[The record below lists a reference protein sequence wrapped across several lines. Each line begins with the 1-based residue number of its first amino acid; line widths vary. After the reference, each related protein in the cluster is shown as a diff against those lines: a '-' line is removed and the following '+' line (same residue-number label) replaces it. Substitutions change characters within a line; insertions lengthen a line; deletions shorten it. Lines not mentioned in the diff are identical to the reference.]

1 MTDVDALQRARE
13 HYAGKAWRQAH
24 DAWCQ
29 ADTQAPL
36 ELDDLWRWVWASS
49 LCGEDQASFGILER
63 IYQAHAESA
72 DPQPAARAAFWL
84 GFRSTRMAE
93 TSRASAWLGRAEKL
107 AYHSGRDCVEQ
118 GYLQIARIR
127 KHYYAGELSQAFE
140 AATNAVTIAER
151 FADRDL
157 KFWAVNLQGRIKLR
171 AGQLAEGL
179 ALLDEAMLVVST
191 GELSPIITAL
201 AYCSA
206 IDSCQDVYALERVR
220 EWTESM
226 RGWCAAQPQLKSF
239 TGECLVKRAECMELS
254 GDWQEALLEAERAAE
269 RYEEWLGRNA
279 AGQALYRQGEIHR
292 LRGDFELAEERYRE
306 ASQCGWDPQPGL
318 ALLRLAQGRT
328 EPALQALRR
337 AVLAARDPIP
347 RAKLLPALIEAL
359 LASANTEEAR
369 AASREL
375 DDIAGTFGTAVMG
388 ALAARVRGA
397 VELAE
402 GDAAAASVSLRGA
415 FAVLQQLGAPYLAAR
430 TRALLACACQ
440 VLGDEDGARFEIEA
454 ARSAFEQLGAK
465 GELAAIAALEARAAA
480 APDAHGLSPREL
492 EVLRL
497 VASGKTNKLIA
508 VELCLSEKTVDRH
521 VSNIFGKLN
530 VPSRAA
536 ATAFAYANGL
546 I

>member
-1 MTDVDALQRARE
+1 VTDVDALQRARA
-13 HYAGKAWRQAH
+13 HYAGKAWREAH

-29 ADTQAPL
+29 ADAQAPL

-49 LCGEDQASFGILER
+49 LCGQDQASFAVLER
-63 IYQAHAESA
+63 IYQAHAEAA
-72 DPQPAARAAFWL
+72 DPRPAARAAFWL
-84 GFRSTRMAE
+84 GFRATRVAE

-107 AYHSGRDCVEQ
+107 ACHSGKDCVEQ
-118 GYLQIARIR
+118 GYLQIACIR

-140 AATNAVTIAER
+140 AATKAVTIAER

-171 AGQLAEGL
+171 EGQLAQGL

-191 GELSPIITAL
+191 GELSPAITAL

-226 RGWCAAQPQLKSF
+226 RGWCEAQPQLKSF

-254 GDWQEALLEAERAAE
+254 GDWQRALAEAERAAE
-269 RYEEWLGRNA
+269 RYEEWLGPNA

-292 LRGDFELAEERYRE
+292 LRGDFEPAEERYRE

-337 AVLAARDPIP
+337 AVLAARDPIA

-359 LASANTEEAR
+359 LASANTDEAR

-375 DDIAGTFGTAVMG
+375 DDIAGKFGTAVMG

-402 GDAAAASVSLRGA
+402 DDAAAASVSLRGA
-415 FAVLQQLGAPYLAAR
+415 FAVLQQLGAPYWAAR

-440 VLGDEDGARFEIEA
+440 ALGDEDGAHFEIEA

-465 GELAAIAALEARAAA
+465 SELAAIAALEARAT
-480 APDAHGLSPREL
+480 APADAHGLSPREL

-508 VELCLSEKTVDRH
+508 VALCLSEKTVDRH
-521 VSNIFGKLN
+521 VSNILGKLN